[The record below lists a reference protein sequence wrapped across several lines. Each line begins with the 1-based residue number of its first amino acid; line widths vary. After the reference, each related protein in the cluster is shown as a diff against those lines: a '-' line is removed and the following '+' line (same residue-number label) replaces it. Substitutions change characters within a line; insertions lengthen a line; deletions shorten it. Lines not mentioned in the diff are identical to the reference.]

1 MVGNRSAVNFFSL
14 EILLGFALVFT
25 IRISQGYT
33 NPSDVAAINSL
44 YVALGSPSLPGWV
57 ASGGDPCGELWQGVV
72 CEDSSISSVTLIG
85 ANLGGELGDSL
96 GEFSSIKS
104 ITLSNNLIG
113 GSIPTDLP
121 ATLVNLSLNNNEL
134 SGEIPDA
141 FEGLPALINLDLSSN
156 NLSGQLPPSMQNLSG
171 LTTLHLQNNQLS
183 GTLDVLQ
190 DLPLKDLDIRNNLF
204 SGPIPPKILSI
215 PNFRRD
221 GNPFN
226 SSAAP
231 LPPPT
236 SSGTPPPGLP
246 FFPGPAS
253 EQKPPP
259 WTKTVKTRLDHLQ
272 QKNQT
277 LENQGSP
284 RIQKECINC
293 SSAVFRNIAISNP
306 TFHAQMSQ
314 GKKRNIQNAKTA

>member
-25 IRISQGYT
+25 IRISLGYT

-57 ASGGDPCGELWQGVV
+57 ASGGDPCGELWQGIV
-72 CEDSSISSVTLIG
+72 CEDSSISSITLIG
-85 ANLGGELGDSL
+85 ANLGGELGDNL
-96 GEFSSIKS
+96 GGFSSIKS

-121 ATLVNLSLNNNEL
+121 ATLVNFFLSDNKLTGSIPSSLSSLSQLSAMSLNKNEL
-134 SGEIPDA
+134 TGEIPDA

-190 DLPLKDLDIRNNLF
+190 DLPLIDLY
-204 SGPIPPKILSI
+204 
-215 PNFRRD
+215 
-221 GNPFN
+221 
-226 SSAAP
+226 
-231 LPPPT
+231 
-236 SSGTPPPGLP
+236 
-246 FFPGPAS
+246 
-253 EQKPPP
+253 
-259 WTKTVKTRLDHLQ
+259 
-272 QKNQT
+272 
-277 LENQGSP
+277 
-284 RIQKECINC
+284 
-293 SSAVFRNIAISNP
+293 
-306 TFHAQMSQ
+306 
-314 GKKRNIQNAKTA
+314 